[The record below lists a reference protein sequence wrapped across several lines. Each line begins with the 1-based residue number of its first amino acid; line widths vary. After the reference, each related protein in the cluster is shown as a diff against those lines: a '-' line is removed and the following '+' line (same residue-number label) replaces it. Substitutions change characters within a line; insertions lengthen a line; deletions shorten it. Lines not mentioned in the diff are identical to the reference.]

1 MKWKDAF
8 LCFIQQRVGV
18 DCIKPDWSTVVSG
31 VLQGTVLDPLWFFC
45 TSMISLQILSL
56 K

>member
-1 MKWKDAF
+1 MKWKDVF
-8 LCFIQQRVGV
+8 LCFRQQRVGV
-18 DCIKPDWSTVVSG
+18 DCIKLDWSTLVSG
-31 VLQGTVLDPLWFFC
+31 VPQGTDLGPLLFLC